1 MLFLAD
7 LTPSVWRQ

>member
-7 LTPSVWRQ
+7 LTPSV